1 MNKLVR
7 NFDYTG
13 NLELNPYLLLVN
25 FLFTPFWMKS
35 KEALTAIKVF
45 CHAFPISPYLANEEF
60 KISQF

>member
-25 FLFTPFWMKS
+25 FLFTLFSMNS
-35 KEALTAIKVF
+35 KEGLTAIKVF

-60 KISQF
+60 KIS